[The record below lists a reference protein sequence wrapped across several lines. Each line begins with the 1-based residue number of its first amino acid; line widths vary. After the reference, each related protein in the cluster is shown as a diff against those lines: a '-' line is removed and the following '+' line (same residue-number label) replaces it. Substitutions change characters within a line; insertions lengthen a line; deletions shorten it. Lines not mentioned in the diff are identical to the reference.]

1 MNTDDLDSQIAAD
14 LMADHATGEHRLG
27 SEHDLRKRALNVTA
41 GYFLAGSA
49 DPDASLTDISETA
62 AACFLDRVSLD
73 DLTPAQ
79 LERIARDDS
88 IRGEPSQAITT
99 QRRIR

>member
-1 MNTDDLDSQIAAD
+1 MTTDDLASQIAAD
-14 LMADHATGEHRLG
+14 LMTDHATGEHRLK
-27 SEHDLRKRALNVTA
+27 SEIDLRKRALNVTA

-62 AACFLDRVSLD
+62 VECCLDRVSLD

-79 LERIARDDS
+79 IERITRDDS
-88 IRGEPSQAITT
+88 IRGEPSRAH
-99 QRRIR
+99 